1 MKLIEIA
8 VFSIES
14 AIAAYKAG
22 ANRLELCENY
32 ENGGTTP
39 SYGYLKTVRQKID
52 LPLFVMICPRAGDF
66 VYTDAEFAA
75 MQADVK
81 LCKQMGFDGVV
92 IGILK
97 TDGSIDIART
107 QQLAALAYPMEVT
120 FHRAFDRC
128 KQPLEAMENIIQ
140 CGCQRILTSGQ
151 QPNALLGKALIQKL
165 IVAASDRIVIV
176 PGGGIRSSN
185 LEELLLFTGT
195 DEVHSSAKKL
205 EPSPMQFW
213 VDAMQDK
220 SERIMVDASEI
231 AALKQILQQC

>member
-1 MKLIEIA
+1 M
-8 VFSIES
+8 
-14 AIAAYKAG
+14 
-22 ANRLELCENY
+22 
-32 ENGGTTP
+32 
-39 SYGYLKTVRQKID
+39 D
-52 LPLFVMICPRAGDF
+52 LPLFVMICPRPGDF

-151 QPNALLGKALIQKL
+151 QPNALLGKALIQQL
-165 IVAASDRIVIV
+165 IVAAADRIVIV

>member
-1 MKLIEIA
+1 
-8 VFSIES
+8 
-14 AIAAYKAG
+14 
-22 ANRLELCENY
+22 
-32 ENGGTTP
+32 
-39 SYGYLKTVRQKID
+39 
-52 LPLFVMICPRAGDF
+52 MICPRPGDF

-151 QPNALLGKALIQKL
+151 QPNALLGKALIQQL
-165 IVAASDRIVIV
+165 IVAAADRIVIV